1 MYEFCN
7 NSATCNSCRGRDLF
21 HSLNKILPFIKIS
34 TLVSCLPLLLLGGH
48 LVSFSF
54 FLLIFP
60 RKRPIIF
67 IASLYLAVSI
77 GHPKSELLL
86 LIINVEDM
94 VVTQLTMDVD
104 DHNGYD
110 NNHLVNSIKL
120 SYQHDNIYKS

>member
-34 TLVSCLPLLLLGGH
+34 TLMSCLPLLLLGGH

-54 FLLIFP
+54 FLLTFP

-77 GHPKSELLL
+77 GHPKSEFRTTPPDYKCGGHGGNT
-86 LIINVEDM
+86 I
-94 VVTQLTMDVD
+94 D
-104 DHNGYD
+104 DGCR
-110 NNHLVNSIKL
+110 
-120 SYQHDNIYKS
+120 